1 MGKQKEYLK
10 SLGKVEK
17 GNFRFTLE
25 IDKSIF
31 ETLEPSEVPEFHQRQ
46 EWEEQL
52 TTKSYIQKIISEL
65 VLDKFG
71 DISGEINYMLKEKN
85 LECSESSLGVK
96 EKDGEI
102 RQYIKCLDTMEPMLE
117 G

>member
-1 MGKQKEYLK
+1 MGRKEYKK

-31 ETLEPSEVPEFHQRQ
+31 ETLEPSEVPEFNQRQ

-52 TTKSYIQKIISEL
+52 TTKGYIQKIISEL

-71 DISGEINYMLKEKN
+71 DIMGHLLIMRLLQQEIVSWVSL
-85 LECSESSLGVK
+85 SETIHSCQWVK
-96 EKDGEI
+96 V
-102 RQYIKCLDTMEPMLE
+102 METS
-117 G
+117 